1 MQRFPWK
8 FVVFTLTWLF
18 GSMGFLIVILF
29 QPMPTFFRY
38 LCAGFLL
45 IDFCVGTVLLIRA
58 TWFKFASNRIA
69 NNERIIADGRRK
81 FESIVIDRVEGSPMS
96 LDASSLL
103 SVLSKYLQAKEIS
116 QLISTIK
123 NKFNLKLDSIDFS
136 EDIVEKALSKISG
149 SDGGKPFEDWTT
161 DERKAFNDELKGILP
176 FQENKFVADYIVFK
190 DSEAWSA
197 QGTPISHGKRI
208 IISQRGIN
216 NELLTEEVPDYVMDG
231 MPRHTNSG
239 TMGTHFLHSVGYNP
253 KVNKAPFSRVLG
265 GESYNVTPMDLE
277 IDVLGYSTA
286 KLRDVG
292 IEYTKAF
299 TNGPLPEPL
308 YIKLLGFLTKVRDS
322 EYWHERFDQKNE
334 ECDELKSQREE
345 RLSSAFEVSKI
356 KTSSWKPTWPFI
368 ALVAVVVIGLIAAL
382 VFIK

>member
-1 MQRFPWK
+1 MQRGPWK